1 MLSFK
6 SGRLPILVATDV
18 AARGLDI
25 SSVTHVVNFDVP
37 TSPDVYVHRIGRT
50 GRVGRSGRAIMFIE
64 PRQKRELIAIE
75 NNANTKIAPWTEG
88 AKIAPARAE
97 ERRRRHSKPH
107 DAPTVA
113 NGGYAKLIASG
124 GRAAGLA
131 EADIIHAIAAG
142 AGLDGEAIRNVRLL
156 ERFALLEVPA
166 QEAERVAGA
175 VDGTDV
181 RGHTLRLEPA
191 RS

>member
-1 MLSFK
+1 
-6 SGRLPILVATDV
+6 
-18 AARGLDI
+18 
-25 SSVTHVVNFDVP
+25 
-37 TSPDVYVHRIGRT
+37 
-50 GRVGRSGRAIMFIE
+50 MFVE
-64 PRQKRELIAIE
+64 PRQKRELAAIE
-75 NNANTKIAPWTEG
+75 KNANTTIAPWSEG
-88 AKIAPARAE
+88 AKVDPAPAVERPRRHSQAARRRAARQ
-97 ERRRRHSKPH
+97 RRRRY
-107 DAPTVA
+107 T
-113 NGGYAKLIASG
+113 KLIASG

-131 EADIIHAIAAG
+131 EADIIHAVAAG

-166 QEAERVAGA
+166 RDAERVAGA